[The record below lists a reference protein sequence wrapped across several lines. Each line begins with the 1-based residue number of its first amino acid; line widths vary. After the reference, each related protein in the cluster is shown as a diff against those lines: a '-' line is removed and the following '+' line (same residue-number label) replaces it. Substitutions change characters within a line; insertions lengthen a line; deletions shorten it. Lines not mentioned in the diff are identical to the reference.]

1 MLPAEISDQ
10 VLRRLDPLVQ
20 FSILRDLPPPGL
32 NGQELETN
40 RLLLDRFRGL
50 LKEIPESPWIVLWR
64 RITSSAP
71 TIHRLATRLLFSWS
85 PSFPPEGVHL
95 LLEEPLLESKVFLGN
110 QFYGTM
116 NNDNSEKQIMKLLYE
131 DSFSRPRRAI
141 IREGEI
147 TDSMVTL
154 GKAKAVHLLW
164 WEGSGEGLAPVTMKG
179 ASLGPLKLYTGY
191 NVQYDL
197 CLQRSDLPLL
207 ELPPQ
212 TPVMRVIRLA

>member
-1 MLPAEISDQ
+1 MDC
-10 VLRRLDPLVQ
+10 
-20 FSILRDLPPPGL
+20 
-32 NGQELETN
+32 
-40 RLLLDRFRGL
+40 
-50 LKEIPESPWIVLWR
+50 VLWQ

-71 TIHRLATRLLFSWS
+71 IIRRLATRLLFSWA
-85 PSFPPEGVHL
+85 PAFPPEGVHL

-141 IREGEI
+141 IREGESI
-147 TDSMVTL
+147 VTL

-164 WEGSGEGLAPVTMKG
+164 WEGTSEGLAQVTMKG
-179 ASLGPLKLYTGY
+179 ASRGPLKLYTGY

-212 TPVMRVIRLA
+212 TPVMRIVRLA

>member
-1 MLPAEISDQ
+1 
-10 VLRRLDPLVQ
+10 
-20 FSILRDLPPPGL
+20 
-32 NGQELETN
+32 
-40 RLLLDRFRGL
+40 
-50 LKEIPESPWIVLWR
+50 
-64 RITSSAP
+64 
-71 TIHRLATRLLFSWS
+71 
-85 PSFPPEGVHL
+85 
-95 LLEEPLLESKVFLGN
+95 
-110 QFYGTM
+110 
-116 NNDNSEKQIMKLLYE
+116 MKLLYE

-164 WEGSGEGLAPVTMKG
+164 WEGAGEGLAPVTMKG